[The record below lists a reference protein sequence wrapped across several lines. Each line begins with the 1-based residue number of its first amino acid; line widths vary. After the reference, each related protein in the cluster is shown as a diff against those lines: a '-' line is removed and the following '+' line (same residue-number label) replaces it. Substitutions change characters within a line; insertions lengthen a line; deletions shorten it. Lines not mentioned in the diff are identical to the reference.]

1 MQALQSLRMK
11 GETMNSFPS
20 EVLTVEEFARKLH
33 VSRATVFAWIKRG
46 ALTEGEHFFK
56 LGRVLRFV
64 WSGELLAG
72 LLHGSGA
79 DRPQPVKAVIQ
90 EKPSPI
96 NWEY

>member
-1 MQALQSLRMK
+1 M
-11 GETMNSFPS
+11 MNTFPS
-20 EVLTVEEFARKLH
+20 EVLTVEEFAQKLH

-64 WSGELLAG
+64 WSGELLEK
-72 LLHGSGA
+72 LLQGSCG
-79 DRPQPVKAVIQ
+79 DRPQPVKALAH

-96 NWEY
+96 NWGY

>member
-1 MQALQSLRMK
+1 
-11 GETMNSFPS
+11 MNTFPS

-46 ALTEGEHFFK
+46 TLTEGEHFFK

-64 WSGELLAG
+64 WSGALLEN
-72 LLHGSGA
+72 LLRSGG
-79 DRPQPVKAVIQ
+79 DQPQPVKAVAH

>member
-1 MQALQSLRMK
+1 
-11 GETMNSFPS
+11 MNSFPS

-46 ALTEGEHFFK
+46 SLTEGEHFFK
-56 LGRVLRFV
+56 IGKVLRFV

-72 LLHGSGA
+72 LPQGSGA
-79 DRPQPVKAVIQ
+79 KHPQPVKPVIQ

-96 NWEY
+96 NWDY

>member
-1 MQALQSLRMK
+1 
-11 GETMNSFPS
+11 MNTFPS

-46 ALTEGEHFFK
+46 ALTEGVHFFK

-64 WSGELLAG
+64 WSCELLTG

>member
-1 MQALQSLRMK
+1 M
-11 GETMNSFPS
+11 TTYPS
-20 EVLTVEEFARKLH
+20 EVLTVEEFARKLQ

-64 WSGELLAG
+64 WSGALLEN
-72 LLHGSGA
+72 LLQSSGA
-79 DRPQPVKAVIQ
+79 ERPQPVKTLTQ

>member
-1 MQALQSLRMK
+1 
-11 GETMNSFPS
+11 MNTFPS

-33 VSRATVFAWIKRG
+33 VSRATVFTWIKRG
-46 ALTEGEHFFK
+46 TLTEGEHFFK

-64 WSGELLAG
+64 WSGELLG
-72 LLHGSGA
+72 KLLQGSRGN
-79 DRPQPVKAVIQ
+79 RPQPVKAIVQ